1 MTHPRTKITTIKPV
15 CNTKGCP
22 KFGKQHDK
30 CRAHNRKGLPCG
42 YWPMHGQWVCR
53 LHGGK
58 SINAEVVAVKRSA
71 LIEIGKMAEFLT
83 RFDETNTETPAEG
96 LMREVAWSG
105 QIAQALGA
113 ACEKESD
120 AQLVNYGIG
129 AAMSPIFQA
138 WERERITHAKLCK
151 LALDA
156 GIEQR
161 QLDLLESQAGQIVS
175 AILAVLGDKALGL
188 SSEQIIEGRVIAAK
202 VLRRQAAH

>member
-1 MTHPRTKITTIKPV
+1 MGNKISTIKPV
-15 CNTKGCP
+15 CNTKGCAF
-22 KFGKQHDK
+22 FGKQHEK
-30 CRAHNRKGLPCG
+30 CRAHNRRGQACG
-42 YWPMHGQWVCR
+42 INPMRGQWVCR
-53 LHGGK
+53 SHGGLSLNTDK
-58 SINAEVVAVKRSA
+58 TATKRLA
-71 LIEIGKMAEFLT
+71 LIEIGKMAEFIT
-83 RFDETNTETPAEG
+83 AYDPDNHETPAQG

-105 QIAQALGA
+105 QIAEALGA
-113 ACEKESD
+113 AVEKESD
-120 AQLVNYGIG
+120 AQLSNYGIG
-129 AAMSPIFQA
+129 AGMSPLYQA
-138 WERERITHAKLCK
+138 WSAERINHAKLCK